1 MKFVNIILPLLTIAA
16 ASCSKEESIVYKTD
30 FSGEEN
36 RLASFALVTDEGK
49 SYSATLYNDEILMV
63 LPSDVNL
70 ETLKPQYLLAENT
83 SLQPD
88 PANVKDWGSEQ
99 RFLATS
105 YSGQQRVYTYRL
117 SLVESE
123 NPQTVI
129 LATQADVDAFGKSGQ
144 THVTGNL
151 IIGMTPDGYDDKN
164 TVLPITNCP
173 ITSLSALSKLR
184 QVDGELIIYPT
195 YTGSNIEGL
204 NAVETLGGLRIS
216 VNENCTPLQSI
227 YFPSLRH
234 VSNNLVMSTNKL
246 QDADFPVLESIGGN
260 FDLVT
265 ADLQL
270 LKVPSLETIG
280 GWLRLDGS
288 LFKIPTGF
296 PTVNPLSAI
305 EFPRL
310 RSVLYIYIYW
320 YESVTTMNFE
330 SLESVEDI
338 LIYWCSI
345 FSDFSTFANIVP
357 TLDAEHWTVEGNGY
371 NPSWQDMAE
380 GRYTKQ

>member
-1 MKFVNIILPLLTIAA
+1 MKSANIILLMLLIAA
-16 ASCSKEESIVYKTD
+16 ASCSKEESTVYRTD

-36 RLASFALVTDEGK
+36 RLASFALVTAEGK
-49 SYSATLYNDEILMV
+49 SYPATLYDDEILMV
-63 LPSDVNL
+63 LPSDINL
-70 ETLKPQYLLAENT
+70 ETLTPQYLLAENT

-105 YSGQQRVYTYRL
+105 YSGRQRVYTYRL

-144 THVTGNL
+144 TQVTGNL
-151 IIGMTPDGYDDKN
+151 IIGMTPEGYDDRN
-164 TVLPITNCP
+164 TVLPITSSP

-216 VNENCTPLQSI
+216 ANDRCTPLPSI

-234 VSNNLVMSTNKL
+234 VANNLVMNTNKL

-260 FDLVT
+260 FDLGT

-270 LKVPSLETIG
+270 LKVPALETIG
-280 GWLRLDGS
+280 GWLRMDGS
-288 LFKIPTGF
+288 LEKIPGGF

-310 RSVLYIYIYW
+310 RSVPYIFIYQ
-320 YESVTTMNFE
+320 YESVSTMNFE
-330 SLESVEDI
+330 ALESVEDI
-338 LIYWCSI
+338 QIYFCS
-345 FSDFSTFANIVP
+345 FFTDFSTFANIVR
-357 TLDAEHWTVEGNGY
+357 TLEPEHWNVDG
-371 NPSWQDMAE
+371 PSWQDMIE